1 MTLPCLLILALLSAD
16 PSGSDSMDSM
26 SRGEAAMQRL
36 TALQPAEQREW
47 LLKLEKRLDR
57 ANQLNLK
64 AEDAE
69 KERLR
74 TAALFKQKQITAEFL
89 QSLIDQTDEREY
101 EAICRMAREYRK
113 QVLAVFDG
121 QKDKIAEYQ
130 NAGEKVYESWQLA
143 GEPFEQQELI
153 LDWLEKAI
161 RSTASKNLGPL
172 PPSPKFSSCPKATS
186 AKTIE
191 KKPDPVL
198 PSPETPAKPTTP
210 AIAPRNNPPIKKSAD
225 VSAVHVNHGEL
236 SARIAGLNMNLRALE
251 TELDERKN
259 WDVAQLTAKIAKTKT
274 TRTAAEG
281 LADRARL
288 VERCR
293 AKIHRE
299 IAISASRHRPVGT
312 QHCQSSHETDGKK
325 RRGAIKS
332 SCRRSRRA
340 RSTFQRIGRFGG
352 GVVLWW
358 VEAFTYEF

>member
-1 MTLPCLLILALLSAD
+1 
-16 PSGSDSMDSM
+16 M

-47 LLKLEKRLDR
+47 LLKLEKRLNR

-69 KERLR
+69 KERLG

-101 EAICRMAREYRK
+101 DAICRMAHEYRK

-161 RSTASKNLGPL
+161 RSTASKNFGPL
-172 PPSPKFSSCPKATS
+172 PPPPKFLTYSKATP

-191 KKPDPVL
+191 KKPDPIH
-198 PSPETPAKPTTP
+198 PPPETPAKPATP
-210 AIAPRNNPPIKKSAD
+210 STAPRNSRPIKKPAE
-225 VSAVHVNHGEL
+225 VSTVQVNHGEL

-274 TRTAAEG
+274 IFQQRKDLQIVRDLLSDAEQKYIEKLRSPRAVIAQLGHNIANLRMKLTERNAAKPSKAHTDDLDALDQLSKELAGLAAE
-281 LADRARL
+281 
-288 VERCR
+288 
-293 AKIHRE
+293 
-299 IAISASRHRPVGT
+299 
-312 QHCQSSHETDGKK
+312 
-325 RRGAIKS
+325 
-332 SCRRSRRA
+332 
-340 RSTFQRIGRFGG
+340 
-352 GVVLWW
+352 
-358 VEAFTYEF
+358 

>member
-47 LLKLEKRLDR
+47 LLKLEKRLNR

-69 KERLR
+69 QERFR
-74 TAALFKQKQITAEFL
+74 TAALFKQKHITAEFL

-101 EAICRMAREYRK
+101 DAICRMAREYRK
-113 QVLAVFDG
+113 QVLAAFDG

-161 RSTASKNLGPL
+161 RSTASKNPGPL
-172 PPSPKFSSCPKATS
+172 PPSPKFSSAMKATS

-274 TRTAAEG
+274 IVQQRKDLQIVRDLLSDAEQKYIEKLRSPRAVIAQLGHHIAILRMKLTEINAAEPSKAHADDLDALDQLSKELAG
-281 LADRARL
+281 LAA
-288 VERCR
+288 E
-293 AKIHRE
+293 
-299 IAISASRHRPVGT
+299 
-312 QHCQSSHETDGKK
+312 
-325 RRGAIKS
+325 
-332 SCRRSRRA
+332 
-340 RSTFQRIGRFGG
+340 
-352 GVVLWW
+352 
-358 VEAFTYEF
+358 